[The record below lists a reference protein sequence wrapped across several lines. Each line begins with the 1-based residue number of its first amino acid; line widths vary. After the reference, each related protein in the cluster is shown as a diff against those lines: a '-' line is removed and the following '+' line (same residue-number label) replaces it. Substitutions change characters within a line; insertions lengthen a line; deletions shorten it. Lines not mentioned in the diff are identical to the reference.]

1 MGRYTREDYLRS
13 TVTPWEGSGEKGMKP
28 RPHNYLNLLKEF
40 DSWVYSACMYNAR
53 GVASQSLKLYAR
65 KPRHATK
72 SNFPTKDVSRKNLSY
87 MSGEQESKPSKS
99 VMRAM
104 GHDADV
110 EEVLEHPVLDVLKS
124 PTPFMSGYDLS
135 ILRMLN
141 LQLTGNCYIHP
152 IFNQAGV
159 PAELWNMPSQ
169 WVGIIP
175 DRKSN
180 MVGGYVY
187 GRSPSLVKFEL
198 DEVLHNKMPNP
209 HDEFY
214 GHGWVQSAT
223 SSSSLLREMD
233 EYEHALF
240 KNHARP
246 DWGLFLNENLSD
258 KQYER
263 LESQIQSKLQGN
275 RKQGSPLIME
285 GGLNAQPLQWT
296 PRDLAFDSGES
307 RKIENIS
314 AISGVPVSM
323 LKANDPNLASAR
335 EGNLGWLRNTIQ
347 PYCVSDE
354 EFLNRSLIKLFGDF
368 GEHLFLSY
376 ENPVPS
382 DKNAESALL
391 VTEIQ
396 AGIRTRNEG
405 RVELGLEPIE
415 GADELLIPVGLMP
428 VSQAGA
434 QQEMMQQQMSMQ
446 QQMGQQQQQQKPKLA
461 LANGTPK
468 QPELETPEGNDRF
481 GDGSKNKALVLDIV
495 HSCQKGL
502 IPRDSAIA
510 QCQIVCGL
518 SLKDARDVVGSSG
531 LGEGYF
537 KTEREAEAYGTHLG
551 LTGSHTMLIDGMT
564 WYMPSSTHE
573 EWEQF
578 MRATGVGSK
587 AGYRDAQKRDSDTG
601 KWEDTGGSDPQAL
614 DYEYAIGGTQY
625 GHPVERDA
633 SDGNRRIRRGE
644 ITKRTAEELT
654 QKLVDDGGFTYN
666 PIDNTSPTSG
676 FAVSTYPEN
685 ETIIDWDAD
694 IASNTG
700 KLNSLRSKVKRY
712 VKKHRED
719 FIKNGKAHFGGWYDK
734 ESGRV
739 YLDMS
744 TIVDSA
750 EEADSLSRKH
760 NQEAYFNLET
770 FETVR
775 VGARDDSK
783 PKQKPKP
790 KVGETTV

>member
-1 MGRYTREDYLRS
+1 MGRYTREDYLKS
-13 TVTPWEGSGEKGMKP
+13 TIQPWEGSGEKGMKP
-28 RPHNYLNLLKEF
+28 RPHNYLSLLKEF
-40 DSWVYSACMYNAR
+40 NSWVYSACMYNAR

-65 KPRHATK
+65 KPRYSTK
-72 SNFPTKDVSRKNLSY
+72 SNFPTRGVDKKKVSYLR
-87 MSGEQESKPSKS
+87 GEGEIKPSKG

-110 EEVLEHPVLDVLKS
+110 EEVLEHPVLDVLKT

-169 WVGIIP
+169 WVGVCP
-175 DRKSN
+175 DRETN

-187 GRSPSLVKFEL
+187 GRQPSLIKFQL
-198 DEVLHNKMPNP
+198 DEVLHNKLPNP

-214 GHGWVQSAT
+214 GHGWVESAL
-223 SSSSLLREMD
+223 SASQLLREMD
-233 EYEHALF
+233 NYEHALF

-258 KQYER
+258 KQYQRIEN
-263 LESQIQSKLQGN
+263 QIDKKLGGN
-275 RKQGSPLIME
+275 RKQGKPFLFE
-285 GGLNAQPLQWT
+285 GGIDAKPLQWT

-368 GEHLFLSY
+368 GEHLFLAY

-382 DKNAESALL
+382 DKSAESTLF
-391 VTEIQ
+391 VQEIQ
-396 AGIRTRNEG
+396 AGIRTRNEV

-415 GADELLIPVGLMP
+415 GGDELLIPNGLMP

-446 QQMGQQQQQQKPKLA
+446 QQMRQQQKPQLR
-461 LANGTPK
+461 LSSETPK
-468 QPELETPEGNDRF
+468 QPELETPDGQERF
-481 GDGSKNKALVLDIV
+481 GDGSKNKALVLEIV
-495 HSCQKGL
+495 DACQKGL

-518 SLKDARDVVGSSG
+518 SKKEAHSVVGSAG

-537 KTEREAEAYGTHLG
+537 KSEREAEEYGAHLG
-551 LTGSHTMLIDGMT
+551 LTGSHTMFIDGVT
-564 WYMPSSTHE
+564 WYMPASTHE

-578 MRATGVGSK
+578 QRATVVGSK
-587 AGYRDAQKRDSDTG
+587 AGYSDSQKRDTSTG
-601 KWEDTGGSDPQAL
+601 RWEDTGG
-614 DYEYAIGGTQY
+614 GGQ
-625 GHPVERDA
+625 ERD
-633 SDGNRRIRRGE
+633 SSRGNRIMKEGE
-644 ITKRTAEELT
+644 ITKRTAKELSE
-654 QKLVDDGGFTYN
+654 KLIYDGGFTYH
-666 PIDNTSPTSG
+666 PNTNTQPTSG
-676 FAVSTYPEN
+676 FAVSTYPEKEMIVEWN
-685 ETIIDWDAD
+685 EEVA
-694 IASNTG
+694 TG
-700 KLNSLRSKVKRY
+700 QMENLRSQLRAY
-712 VKKHRED
+712 VKKHRQE

-734 ESGRV
+734 ESGRI
-739 YLDMS
+739 YFDMS
-744 TIVDSA
+744 TIVGSA
-750 EEADSLSRKH
+750 KEADMLSRQHK
-760 NQEAYFNLET
+760 QEAYFNLET
-770 FETVR
+770 FETIK

-783 PKQKPKP
+783 PRTKEP
-790 KVGETTV
+790 KVGASTI